1 MFRQAWSYLLSYLL
15 NKLGK
20 DNYKLTQHIAGIF
33 PILFLKNTTQKCKQN
48 YSKENKSKQ
57 KSSCLDSRCQKMNFK
72 TDWEIYKRIMK
83 TTDIF

>member
-33 PILFLKNTTQKCKQN
+33 PILFFEK
-48 YSKENKSKQ
+48 YDSKENKSKQ

-72 TDWEIYKRIMK
+72 TDWEIYKRIMIK
-83 TTDIF
+83 LQTSSKNFVE